1 MPLNIDWQQILLH
14 LLNFVILFAILY
26 FLLYKPVKDFMQ
38 KRMDYYK
45 NLDEE
50 AKNNLEK
57 AQEQKQLYEDK
68 IANIEEEI
76 NNTKKDA
83 FKKTEEMSKEAILN
97 AQNEAKKII
106 SAAKEKAQKEYT
118 KIINDAQSEI
128 EGMVI
133 KATQKLVHKQDTEVF
148 DEFLESVS
156 RGEADE

>member
-97 AQNEAKKII
+97 AQNEAEKII